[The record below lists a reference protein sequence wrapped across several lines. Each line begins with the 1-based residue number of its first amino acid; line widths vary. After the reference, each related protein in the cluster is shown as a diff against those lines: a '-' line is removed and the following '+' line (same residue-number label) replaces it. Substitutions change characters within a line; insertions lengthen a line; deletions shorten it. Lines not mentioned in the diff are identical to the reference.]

1 MLEDG
6 GRPGQARLSSRW
18 ITARTR
24 QHAVLTNVRG
34 PGPCGRAEA
43 FLKISL
49 KESGTEK
56 GAGSADTQAAA
67 QAFMLPLHPALKHS
81 GLKKPTAAVSGRT
94 FAFSLELTMDG
105 ITED

>member
-1 MLEDG
+1 M
-6 GRPGQARLSSRW
+6 
-18 ITARTR
+18 
-24 QHAVLTNVRG
+24 RG
-34 PGPCGRAEA
+34 SGPCGRAEA

-56 GAGSADTQAAA
+56 GAAEDEAEAGQNTGSADTQAAA

-81 GLKKPTAAVSGRT
+81 GLKKLTAAVSGRT